1 MVFLH
6 VTDQDLKGRNMARDP
21 RVMLSVDDDTPP
33 FAFVLVEGTAV
44 IAAPSVEE
52 LLPWTTRIAR
62 RYMGDTQADAY
73 GRRNA
78 GEGELLVRVPMTK
91 VNAQKGISDW

>member
-1 MVFLH
+1 
-6 VTDQDLKGRNMARDP
+6 
-21 RVMLSVDDDTPP
+21 
-33 FAFVLVEGTAV
+33 
-44 IAAPSVEE
+44 
-52 LLPWTTRIAR
+52 
-62 RYMGDTQADAY
+62 MGDAQADAY